1 MDKIIKKEFEAKQ
14 KMPVEMKKDTA
25 REILQNLLMVAI
37 VLVLLSLI
45 CFMDEKLIK
54 ETFSTGLKI
63 LSTFFVVISVIFF
76 EIAYRKEKAISFFW
90 AVEFLILGLIIMFV
104 PYLSQYIQKFIFG
117 IAIGFGIYYAIK
129 FVLIILKK
137 RKEFADKKSDVK
149 EIVKDDKKSYLDD
162 VSKKKFGKNRSEK
175 ND

>member
-1 MDKIIKKEFEAKQ
+1 MDKIIEKEFEAKQ
-14 KMPVEMKKDTA
+14 RMPVEMKKDTA

-63 LSTFFVVISVIFF
+63 LSTFFVVISIIFF
-76 EIAYRKEKAISFFW
+76 EIAYRKEKANSFFW
-90 AVEFLILGLIIMFV
+90 AVEFLILGLIMMFV
-104 PYLSQYIQKFIFG
+104 PYLSQYIQRFIFG
-117 IAIGFGIYYAIK
+117 IAIGFGIYYSVK

-137 RKEFADKKSDVK
+137 CKEFSDKKSDVK

>member
-1 MDKIIKKEFEAKQ
+1 MDKIIEKEFEAKQ

-137 RKEFADKKSDVK
+137 CKEFADKKSDVK

>member
-1 MDKIIKKEFEAKQ
+1 MDKIIEKEFEAKQ

-25 REILQNLLMVAI
+25 KEILQNLLMVAI

-63 LSTFFVVISVIFF
+63 LSTFFVVISIIFL
-76 EIAYRKEKAISFFW
+76 EIAYRKEKAISLFW
-90 AVEFLILGLIIMFV
+90 GIEFLILGLIIMFV
-104 PYLSQYIQKFIFG
+104 PYLSQYIQRFIFG
-117 IAIGFGIYYAIK
+117 IAIGFGIYYFIK
-129 FVLIILKK
+129 FILIILKK
-137 RKEFADKKSDVK
+137 RKEFSDKKSDVK